1 PQTGKGPSRNA
12 ETAKRLTG
20 KALALSSAANILRS
34 QTGVFQQNRR
44 RADIL
49 CMCERT
55 LARTWKQTSRK
66 DHAAGPGVIY
76 IAGGKQLFAVRIPKT
91 SKFRKTAS

>member
-34 QTGVFQQNRR
+34 QTGVFQQNRLVPDLR
-44 RADIL
+44 
-49 CMCERT
+49 C
-55 LARTWKQTSRK
+55 
-66 DHAAGPGVIY
+66 AAGPSAWSPLARRCSRPRADLRAKRSG
-76 IAGGKQLFAVRIPKT
+76 
-91 SKFRKTAS
+91 

>member
-1 PQTGKGPSRNA
+1 SRNA

-44 RADIL
+44 EAEVRCAAHQRLLCAVADLAKIGNRR
-49 CMCERT
+49 RT
-55 LARTWKQTSRK
+55 
-66 DHAAGPGVIY
+66 AG
-76 IAGGKQLFAVRIPKT
+76 RI
-91 SKFRKTAS
+91 

>member
-44 RADIL
+44 KPDLRCGCAIIGL
-49 CMCERT
+49 YCEKPTFARLPRDSSCRT
-55 LARTWKQTSRK
+55 M
-66 DHAAGPGVIY
+66 H
-76 IAGGKQLFAVRIPKT
+76 
-91 SKFRKTAS
+91 